1 MISCVDRRVCWF
13 RKRQHVNCV
22 AATDENSLYYSGHML
37 PQIHV
42 TKPLI
47 INMITCISCDI
58 NRKITYNEN
67 VLSFTRFAG
76 SGLSPNIVDAEKFF
90 QSLAAGLTQP
100 DACLVAPSQYKKAV
114 PVENQGA
121 LYCFLDLIT
130 LLLLLLLHTNNGF
143 TF

>member
-1 MISCVDRRVCWF
+1 M
-13 RKRQHVNCV
+13 NCV

-42 TKPLI
+42 TKTLI
-47 INMITCISCDI
+47 TTMVTCMSCDR

-67 VLSFTRFAG
+67 VVSFTRFAG

-90 QSLAAGLTQP
+90 PVSCCWSDSTR
-100 DACLVAPSQYKKAV
+100 CLVAPSQYKKTV

-121 LYCFLDLIT
+121 LYCFLGLIT
-130 LLLLLLLHTNNGF
+130 LLLLLLHTNNGF